1 MFGSSFQVVFGNIFI
16 SKQCLKRTFKH
27 YNLYISSCN
36 FLSEVNEFFYD
47 KLSKNLAMMEKKL
60 KPSKTFIIQQIGSIG
75 FVSILCIKN
84 LPNNSNHLTQYVNYV
99 VSKFTLFSLYWKP
112 SKRENLLTA

>member
-1 MFGSSFQVVFGNIFI
+1 MERLSFLNTAWKEIPNTTI
-16 SKQCLKRTFKH
+16 CTFPQ
-27 YNLYISSCN
+27 CN